1 MSIAHWKTPR
11 PRSLALILK
20 KMARIFGI
28 DLGTTNSLI
37 AAMEVGEPRVIA
49 VGEKGSALLPSVV
62 AIAPDGAVTVG
73 ERAIEMEPHL
83 TVERDG
89 RVSAVGFAGGEYGAV
104 IRSVKRYMGL
114 GGDEIAPEDRAR
126 YTFADLSGPV
136 VRFQIGKR
144 AFTPSQ
150 ISADILRALKNAAE
164 SALGTDEKV
173 ERVVITVPAYFND
186 GQRQATKDAGRLAGL
201 EVVRLVNEPTAASLA
216 YGLNKMATGNV
227 AVFDF
232 GGGTFDISIL
242 SIKEGIFEVLAT
254 NGDTHLGGD
263 DIDRALVDWL
273 IAELPDPLKLDRHVW
288 NSARMAAE
296 DAKKRLT
303 DATETDVLVEL
314 PGDTIR
320 KHLTRDALEQMAA
333 PLIART
339 LKRCELAVADAKL
352 TPSSIDAVVLVGGST
367 RMPIVRRRVAE
378 MFHREPLCSI
388 NPDHVVALG
397 AAVQASVLMGTQGD
411 MLLLDVV
418 PLSLGIE
425 TMGGVMER
433 LIHRNTTIPT
443 SVTEGFTTAVDNQT
457 HVDIHVLQGE
467 RELAKDCRSLARFK
481 LGPIQAQPAGVPR
494 IEVTFLIDANGIL
507 NVNARDE
514 RTGREHSVDV
524 KPSYGLTDD
533 EIERML
539 EEAIDLGEQD
549 LEERLLISARND
561 AEQILGALKKQLGEY
576 GQLVAAG
583 ERARMDKVV
592 ERLEAARTGIDREL
606 IAKLVEEL
614 NEVTTP
620 FAERIMDAA
629 IKLALEKK
637 SVEELS

>member
-1 MSIAHWKTPR
+1 MP
-11 PRSLALILK
+11 
-20 KMARIFGI
+20 RIFGI

-37 AAMEVGEPRVIA
+37 AAMENGEPRVIA
-49 VGEKGSALLPSVV
+49 VGYNDSALLPSVV
-62 AIAPDGAVTVG
+62 AIAPDGEVTVG

-150 ISADILRALKNAAE
+150 ISAEILRALKDGAE
-164 SALGTDEKV
+164 RAIGQNEKV

-263 DIDRALVDWL
+263 DIDRAVVDWL
-273 IAELPDPLKLDRHVW
+273 LAEMPDPLKLDRHVW

-303 DATETDVLVEL
+303 DVAETEVVVEL
-314 PGDTIR
+314 PGHSIR
-320 KHLTRDALEQMAA
+320 KHLTRNALEEMAA
-333 PLIART
+333 PFIART
-339 LKRCELAVADAKL
+339 LKRCELAIADAKL
-352 TPSSIDAVVLVGGST
+352 KPGDIDAVVLVGGST
-367 RMPIVRRRVAE
+367 RMPVVRRRVAE

-388 NPDHVVALG
+388 NPDQVVALG

-524 KPSYGLTDD
+524 KPSYGLTED

-561 AEQILGALKKQLGEY
+561 ADQILGALRKQLGEY
-576 GQLVAAG
+576 GALVSAG
-583 ERARMDKVV
+583 EHARMDEVV
-592 ERLEAARTGIDREL
+592 ERLEAARTGTDREL

>member
-1 MSIAHWKTPR
+1 MS
-11 PRSLALILK
+11 
-20 KMARIFGI
+20 RIFGI

-37 AAMEVGEPRVIA
+37 AAMEDGAPRVIA
-49 VGEKGSALLPSVV
+49 VGGNQRALLPSVV
-62 AIAPDGAVTVG
+62 AIAPDGAITVG

-150 ISADILRALKNAAE
+150 ISAEILRALKDGAE
-164 SALGTDEKV
+164 RAIGQHQKLEDEKV

-201 EVVRLVNEPTAASLA
+201 DVVRLVNEPTAASLA
-216 YGLNKMATGNV
+216 YGLNTRAAGNV

-263 DIDRALVDWL
+263 DIDRVIVNWL
-273 IAELPDPLKLDRHVW
+273 LAELPDTFKLDRHIW

-296 DAKKRLT
+296 NAKKRLT
-303 DATETDVLVEL
+303 DVAETAVVVEL
-314 PGDTIR
+314 PGHSIR
-320 KHLTRDALEQMAA
+320 KHLTRDALEQMAE
-333 PLIART
+333 PFIART
-339 LKRCELAVADAKL
+339 LKRCELALADAKL
-352 TPSSIDAVVLVGGST
+352 TPAEIEAVVLVGGST
-367 RMPIVRRRVAE
+367 RMPLVRRRVAA
-378 MFHREPLCSI
+378 MFRREPLCSI
-388 NPDHVVALG
+388 NPDQVVALG

-514 RTGREHSVDV
+514 RTGREHSIDV

-561 AEQILGALKKQLGEY
+561 AEQILGALRKQLGEY
-576 GQLVAAG
+576 GPLLNAG
-583 ERARMDKVV
+583 ERARMDEVA
-592 ERLEAARTGIDREL
+592 ERLEAARTGTDREL

>member
-1 MSIAHWKTPR
+1 MS
-11 PRSLALILK
+11 
-20 KMARIFGI
+20 RIFGI

-37 AAMEVGEPRVIA
+37 AAMEAGAPRVLD

-73 ERAIEMEPHL
+73 ERAIAMEPHL

-144 AFTPSQ
+144 VFTPSQ
-150 ISADILRALKNAAE
+150 ISAEILRALKETAE
-164 SALGTDEKV
+164 RALGNNENEKV

-263 DIDRALVDWL
+263 DIDRALVDWIL
-273 IAELPDPLKLDRHVW
+273 AELPDTLKLDRHVW

-303 DATETDVLVEL
+303 DVAETDVVVEL
-314 PGDTIR
+314 PGHSIR
-320 KHLTRDALEQMAA
+320 KRLTRDALEQMAA
-333 PLIART
+333 PFIART

-352 TPSSIDAVVLVGGST
+352 TPAAIDAVVLVGGST
-367 RMPIVRRRVAE
+367 RMPLVRRRVAE

-388 NPDHVVALG
+388 NPDQVVALG

-443 SVTEGFTTAVDNQT
+443 SVAEGFTTAVDNQT

-561 AEQILGALKKQLGEY
+561 ADQILGALRKQLGEF
-576 GQLVAAG
+576 GRLVNTG
-583 ERARMDKVV
+583 ERARMDEVA
-592 ERLEAARTGIDREL
+592 ERLEAARLGTDREL
-606 IAKLVEEL
+606 IAKLVEQL

>member
-1 MSIAHWKTPR
+1 
-11 PRSLALILK
+11 
-20 KMARIFGI
+20 MARIFGI

-37 AAMEVGEPRVIA
+37 AAMDNGAPRVIGDHLTGA
-49 VGEKGSALLPSVV
+49 ALLPSVV
-62 AIAPDGAVTVG
+62 AIGPDGAIAVG
-73 ERAIEMEPHL
+73 NRAIEMEPHL
-83 TVERDG
+83 TVEKDG
-89 RVSAVGFAGGEYGAV
+89 RVSAVGFPGGEYGAV

-114 GGDEIAPEDRAR
+114 GGDDVAPEDRAR

-144 AFTPSQ
+144 TFTPSQ
-150 ISADILRALKNAAE
+150 VSAEILRALKTSAE
-164 SALGTDEKV
+164 GSLADGETV
-173 ERVVITVPAYFND
+173 ERVVVTVPAYFND

-216 YGLNKMATGNV
+216 YGLNKLATGNV
-227 AVFDF
+227 AVYDF

-263 DIDRALVDWL
+263 DIDRAVLDWL
-273 IAELPDPLKLDRHVW
+273 LAELPDTLKSDRHIW

-303 DATETDVLVEL
+303 DASETDVVVEL
-314 PGDTIR
+314 PGHAIR
-320 KHLTRDALEQMAA
+320 KHLTRAALEKIGE
-333 PLIART
+333 PLVART
-339 LKRCELAVADAKL
+339 LKRCELAIADAKL
-352 TPSSIDAVVLVGGST
+352 KPAQIDAVVLVGGST
-367 RMPIVRRRVAE
+367 RMPLVRRRVTDL
-378 MFHREPLCSI
+378 FQREPLCSI
-388 NPDHVVALG
+388 DPDQVVALG
-397 AAVQASVLMGTQGD
+397 AAIQSSVLMGTQGD

-457 HVDIHVLQGE
+457 HVDVHVLQGE

-481 LGPIQAQPAGVPR
+481 LGPIQPQPAGVPR

-561 AEQILGALKKQLGEY
+561 AEQILGALKKQLGEF
-576 GQLVAAG
+576 GALCDAA
-583 ERARMDKVV
+583 ERRRMDEVA
-592 ERLEAARTGIDREL
+592 ERLEAARTGTDREL

-629 IKLALEKK
+629 IKMALEKR

>member
-1 MSIAHWKTPR
+1 
-11 PRSLALILK
+11 
-20 KMARIFGI
+20 MARIFGI

-37 AAMEVGEPRVIA
+37 AAMENGAPRVIA
-49 VGEKGSALLPSVV
+49 SRETGKSLLPSVV
-62 AIAPDGAVTVG
+62 AISPDGTVTVG
-73 ERAIEMEPHL
+73 DRATEMEPHL

-89 RVSAVGFAGGEYGAV
+89 RVSAVGYPGGEYGAV

-114 GGDEIAPEDRAR
+114 GGDELAPEDRAR
-126 YTFADLSGPV
+126 YTFTDLSGPV

-144 AFTPSQ
+144 VFTPSQ
-150 ISADILRALKNAAE
+150 ISAEILRALKDSAE
-164 SALGTDEKV
+164 RALPDGEKV

-216 YGLNKMATGNV
+216 YGLNKLATGNV
-227 AVFDF
+227 AVYDF

-263 DIDRALVDWL
+263 DIDRAIVDWL
-273 IAELPDPLKLDRHVW
+273 LNGLPETVKLDRHVW

-303 DATETDVLVEL
+303 DLSETEIVIEL
-314 PGDTIR
+314 PGHTIR
-320 KHLTRDALEQMAA
+320 KTLTRDNLEQMAE

-339 LKRCELAVADAKL
+339 LKRCELALADAKL
-352 TPSSIDAVVLVGGST
+352 KAGDIDAIVLVGGAT
-367 RMPIVRRRVAE
+367 RMPIVRRRVAA

-388 NPDHVVALG
+388 DPDQVVALG
-397 AAVQASVLMGTQGD
+397 AAVQASVLMGGQSD

-457 HVDIHVLQGE
+457 HVDVHVLQGE

-481 LGPIQAQPAGVPR
+481 LGPIQSQPAGVPR

-524 KPSYGLTDD
+524 KPSYGLTDE

-549 LEERLLISARND
+549 LEERLLISSRND
-561 AEQILGALKKQLGEY
+561 AEQILGALRKQLGEY
-576 GQLVAAG
+576 GALVDANERARIDEVAAG
-583 ERARMDKVV
+583 
-592 ERLEAARTGIDREL
+592 LEAARRGTDREL

-614 NEVTTP
+614 NEITTP
-620 FAERIMDAA
+620 FAERIMDVA
-629 IKLALEKK
+629 IKQALEKK

>member
-1 MSIAHWKTPR
+1 MSR
-11 PRSLALILK
+11 IL
-20 KMARIFGI
+20 GI

-37 AAMEVGEPRVIA
+37 AAMENGAPRVIA
-49 VGEKGSALLPSVV
+49 DPATGETLLESVV
-62 AIAPDGAVTVG
+62 AIAPDGAVHVG
-73 ERAIEMEPHL
+73 SSAIEMEPHL
-83 TVERDG
+83 SVEKNG
-89 RVSAVGFAGGEYGAV
+89 RVSAVGFPGGEYGAV

-114 GGDEIAPEDRAR
+114 GGGEVAPEDRSR

-144 AFTPSQ
+144 TFTPPQ
-150 ISADILRALKNAAE
+150 ISAEILKALKERAERALN
-164 SALGTDEKV
+164 EKV

-216 YGLNKMATGNV
+216 YGLNKTAEGNV
-227 AVFDF
+227 AVYDL

-263 DIDRALVDWL
+263 DIDNALVDL
-273 IAELPDPLKLDRHVW
+273 LLAELPEQLKHDRHVW
-288 NSARMAAE
+288 NSARRVAE
-296 DAKKRLT
+296 DAKKRLSE
-303 DATETDVLVEL
+303 AADVDLALEL
-314 PGDTIR
+314 PGHPIR
-320 KHLTRDALEQMAA
+320 KKLTRAELEKIAQ
-333 PLIART
+333 PLVERT
-339 LKRCELAVADAKL
+339 LKRCKLALGDARLAAKDV
-352 TPSSIDAVVLVGGST
+352 SAIVLVGGAT
-367 RMPIVRRRVAE
+367 RMPIVRERVAQL
-378 MFHREPLCSI
+378 FGRESLCSI
-388 NPDHVVALG
+388 NPDEVVALG

-443 SVTEGFTTAVDNQT
+443 SVTENFTTAVDKQT

-467 RELAKDCRSLARFK
+467 RELAGDCRSLARFK
-481 LGPIQAQPAGVPR
+481 LGPIEPQPAGLPR
-494 IEVTFLIDANGIL
+494 IAVTFLIDANGIL
-507 NVNARDE
+507 NVSARDE
-514 RTGREHSVDV
+514 RTGREHSLDV
-524 KPSYGLTDD
+524 KPSYGLNDE

-549 LEERLLISARND
+549 LEQRLLITARND
-561 AEQILGALKKQLGEY
+561 AEQILVALRKQLGEFPR
-576 GQLVAAG
+576 LIDSR
-583 ERARMDKVV
+583 ERAQLEEVA
-592 ERLEAARTGIDREL
+592 ERLEVARQKDDRQL
-606 IAKLVEEL
+606 ISKLVEDL
-614 NEVTTP
+614 NELSTP
-620 FAERIMDAA
+620 FAGRIMNVA
-629 IKLALEKK
+629 IKQALEKK

>member
-1 MSIAHWKTPR
+1 MT
-11 PRSLALILK
+11 
-20 KMARIFGI
+20 RIFGI

-37 AAMEVGEPRVIA
+37 AAMENAEPRVIP
-49 VGEKGSALLPSVV
+49 VGEKGRALLPSVV
-62 AIAPDGAVTVG
+62 AIAPERSVTVG
-73 ERAIEMEPHL
+73 EHAIEMEPHL

-89 RVSAVGFAGGEYGAV
+89 KVSAVGYPGGEYGAV

-114 GGDEIAPEDRAR
+114 GGDELAPEDRAR
-126 YTFADLSGPV
+126 YTFADISGPV

-144 AFTPSQ
+144 VFTPSQ
-150 ISADILRALKNAAE
+150 ISAEILRALKDAAE
-164 SALGTDEKV
+164 RALADDEKV

-201 EVVRLVNEPTAASLA
+201 DVVRLVNEPTAASLA
-216 YGLNKMATGNV
+216 YGLNKLATGNV
-227 AVFDF
+227 AVYDF

-263 DIDRALVDWL
+263 DIDRAIVDSL
-273 IAELPDPLKLDRHVW
+273 LEGLPENVKLDRHVW

-296 DAKKRLT
+296 DAKKRLST
-303 DATETDVLVEL
+303 LSEAEIVVDL
-314 PGDTIR
+314 PGHKIR
-320 KHLTRDALEQMAA
+320 KSLTSHQLEMTAE
-333 PLIART
+333 PFIART
-339 LKRCELAVADAKL
+339 LKRCELALADAKL
-352 TPSSIDAVVLVGGST
+352 KATDIDAIVLVGGST
-367 RMPIVRRRVAE
+367 RMPMVRRRVAE

-388 NPDHVVALG
+388 DPDQVVALG
-397 AAVQASVLMGTQGD
+397 AAVQASVLMGNQVD

-481 LGPIQAQPAGVPR
+481 LGPIEFQPAGVPR
-494 IEVTFLIDANGIL
+494 IEVAFLIDANGIL

-549 LEERLLISARND
+549 LEERLLISSRID
-561 AEQILGALKKQLGEY
+561 AEQILGALRKQLGEF
-576 GQLVAAG
+576 GALVDAD
-583 ERARMDKVV
+583 ERARMDEVV
-592 ERLEAARTGIDREL
+592 ERLEAARLGADREL

-614 NEVTTP
+614 NEITTP

>member
-1 MSIAHWKTPR
+1 MP
-11 PRSLALILK
+11 
-20 KMARIFGI
+20 RIFGI

-37 AAMEVGEPRVIA
+37 AAMENGEPRVIA
-49 VGEKGSALLPSVV
+49 VGENASALLPSVV

-150 ISADILRALKNAAE
+150 ISAEILRALKDGAE
-164 SALGTDEKV
+164 RAIGSGEKV

-263 DIDRALVDWL
+263 DIDRAVVDWL
-273 IAELPDPLKLDRHVW
+273 LAEMPDTLKLDRHVW

-303 DATETDVLVEL
+303 DVAETDVVVQL
-314 PGDTIR
+314 PGHSIR
-320 KHLTRDALEQMAA
+320 KHLTRTALEEMAA
-333 PLIART
+333 PFIART
-339 LKRCELAVADAKL
+339 LKRCELAIADAKL
-352 TPSSIDAVVLVGGST
+352 KAGDIDAVVLVGGST
-367 RMPIVRRRVAE
+367 RMPVVRRRVAE

-388 NPDHVVALG
+388 NPDQVVALG

-481 LGPIQAQPAGVPR
+481 LGPIQSQPAGVPR

-561 AEQILGALKKQLGEY
+561 ADQILGALRKQLGEY
-576 GQLVAAG
+576 DALVSAG
-583 ERARMDKVV
+583 EHARMNGVV
-592 ERLEAARTGIDREL
+592 ERLEAARTGTDREL

>member
-1 MSIAHWKTPR
+1 
-11 PRSLALILK
+11 
-20 KMARIFGI
+20 MARIFGI

-37 AAMEVGEPRVIA
+37 AAMENGEPRIIA
-49 VGEKGSALLPSVV
+49 SRETGEGLLPSVV
-62 AIAPDGAVTVG
+62 AIAPDGTVTVG
-73 ERAIEMEPHL
+73 ERAIQMEPHL

-89 RVSAVGFAGGEYGAV
+89 KVSAVGYPGGEYGAV

-114 GGDEIAPEDRAR
+114 GGDELATEDRAR
-126 YTFADLSGPV
+126 YTFTDLSGPV

-144 AFTPSQ
+144 IFTPSQ
-150 ISADILRALKNAAE
+150 ISAEILRALKDSAE
-164 SALGTDEKV
+164 RALPDGEKV

-216 YGLNKMATGNV
+216 YGLNKLATGNV
-227 AVFDF
+227 AVYDF

-263 DIDRALVDWL
+263 DIDRAIVDWL
-273 IAELPDPLKLDRHVW
+273 LNGLPETVKLDRHVW

-303 DATETDVLVEL
+303 DLSETEIVIEL
-314 PGDTIR
+314 PGHTIR
-320 KHLTRDALEQMAA
+320 KTLTRDNLEQMAE

-339 LKRCELAVADAKL
+339 LKRCELALADAKL
-352 TPSSIDAVVLVGGST
+352 KAGDIDAIVLVGGAT
-367 RMPIVRRRVAE
+367 RMPIVRRRVAA

-388 NPDHVVALG
+388 DPDQVVALG
-397 AAVQASVLMGTQGD
+397 AAVQASVLMGGQSD

-457 HVDIHVLQGE
+457 HVDVHVLQGE

-481 LGPIQAQPAGVPR
+481 LGPIQSQPAGVPR

-524 KPSYGLTDD
+524 KPSYGLTDE

-549 LEERLLISARND
+549 LEERLLISSRND
-561 AEQILGALKKQLGEY
+561 AEQILGALRKQLGEY
-576 GQLVAAG
+576 GALVDANERARIDEVAAG
-583 ERARMDKVV
+583 
-592 ERLEAARTGIDREL
+592 LEAARRGTDREL

-614 NEVTTP
+614 NEITTP
-620 FAERIMDAA
+620 FAERIMDVA
-629 IKLALEKK
+629 IKQALEKK

>member
-1 MSIAHWKTPR
+1 
-11 PRSLALILK
+11 
-20 KMARIFGI
+20 MARIFGI

-37 AAMEVGEPRVIA
+37 AAMEDGEPRVIA
-49 VGEKGSALLPSVV
+49 VGENGSALLPSVV
-62 AIAPDGAVTVG
+62 AIAPDGSVTVG

-114 GGDEIAPEDRAR
+114 GGDEIAPADRAR

-144 AFTPSQ
+144 VFTPSQ
-150 ISADILRALKNAAE
+150 ISAEILRALKNGAERALAA
-164 SALGTDEKV
+164 AGKDEKV

-263 DIDRALVDWL
+263 DIDRAIVDWL
-273 IAELPDPLKLDRHVW
+273 LAELPDTLKLDRHVW

-303 DATETDVLVEL
+303 DATETDVVVEL
-314 PGDTIR
+314 PGHSIR
-320 KHLTRDALEQMAA
+320 KHLTRDALEDMAA
-333 PLIART
+333 PFVART

-352 TPSSIDAVVLVGGST
+352 TPADIDAVVLVGGST
-367 RMPIVRRRVAE
+367 RMPLVRRRVAE

-388 NPDHVVALG
+388 NPDQVVALG

-443 SVTEGFTTAVDNQT
+443 SITEGFTTAVDNQT

-561 AEQILGALKKQLGEY
+561 ADQILGALRKQLGEF
-576 GQLVAAG
+576 GRLASVD
-583 ERARMDKVV
+583 ERSRMDEVA
-592 ERLEAARTGIDREL
+592 ERLEAARTGTDREL

-614 NEVTTP
+614 NEITTP

>member
-1 MSIAHWKTPR
+1 MS
-11 PRSLALILK
+11 
-20 KMARIFGI
+20 RIFGI

-37 AAMEVGEPRVIA
+37 AAMENGEPRVLA

-144 AFTPSQ
+144 VFTPSQ
-150 ISADILRALKNAAE
+150 ISAEILRALKDGAE
-164 SALGTDEKV
+164 RALGNGEKV

-216 YGLNKMATGNV
+216 YGLNKLATGSV

-263 DIDRALVDWL
+263 DIDRALVEWL
-273 IAELPDPLKLDRHVW
+273 LADLPETLKLDRHVW

-303 DATETDVLVEL
+303 DVVETEVVVEL
-314 PGDTIR
+314 PGHSIR
-320 KHLTRDALEQMAA
+320 KHLTREVLEQLAA
-333 PLIART
+333 PFIERT
-339 LKRCELAVADAKL
+339 LKRCQLAISDAKL
-352 TPSSIDAVVLVGGST
+352 TSADINAVVLVGGST
-367 RMPIVRRRVAE
+367 RMPLVRNRVAE

-388 NPDHVVALG
+388 NPDDVVALG

-561 AEQILGALKKQLGEY
+561 AEQILGALRKQLGEY
-576 GQLVAAG
+576 GPLAPAG
-583 ERARMDKVV
+583 ERARMDEVA
-592 ERLEAARTGIDREL
+592 ERLEAARTGTDREL

>member
-1 MSIAHWKTPR
+1 MS
-11 PRSLALILK
+11 
-20 KMARIFGI
+20 RIFGI

-37 AAMEVGEPRVIA
+37 AAMEAGAPRVLA

-144 AFTPSQ
+144 VFTPSQ
-150 ISADILRALKNAAE
+150 ISAEILRALKDGAE
-164 SALGTDEKV
+164 RALGNGEKV

-263 DIDRALVDWL
+263 DIDRAVVEWL
-273 IAELPDPLKLDRHVW
+273 LAELPDTLKLDRHVW

-303 DATETDVLVEL
+303 DNVETEVIVEL
-314 PGDTIR
+314 PGHSIR
-320 KHLTRDALEQMAA
+320 KHLTREVLEQLTA
-333 PLIART
+333 PFIERT
-339 LKRCELAVADAKL
+339 LKRCELAISDAKL
-352 TPSSIDAVVLVGGST
+352 TSADINAVVLVGGST
-367 RMPIVRRRVAE
+367 RMPLVRNRVAG

-388 NPDHVVALG
+388 NPDDVVALG

-507 NVNARDE
+507 NVNVRDE

-561 AEQILGALKKQLGEY
+561 AEQILGALRKQLGEY
-576 GQLVAAG
+576 GRLAPAG
-583 ERARMDKVV
+583 ERARMDEVA
-592 ERLEAARTGIDREL
+592 ERLEAARTGTDREL

>member
-1 MSIAHWKTPR
+1 
-11 PRSLALILK
+11 
-20 KMARIFGI
+20 MARIFGI

-37 AAMEVGEPRVIA
+37 AAMENSAPRAIA
-49 VGEKGSALLPSVV
+49 VGENGSALLPSVV

-73 ERAIEMEPHL
+73 NRAIAMEPHL

-114 GGDEIAPEDRAR
+114 GGDDIAPEDRVR

-144 AFTPSQ
+144 VFTPPQ
-150 ISADILRALKNAAE
+150 ISAAILRALKDGAE
-164 SALGTDEKV
+164 RTLGDEKV

-273 IAELPDPLKLDRHVW
+273 LAEIPDSLKLDRHVW

-303 DATETDVLVEL
+303 DVADTDIVVEL
-314 PGDTIR
+314 PGHSIR
-320 KHLTRDALEQMAA
+320 KHLTRDALEQIAA
-333 PLIART
+333 PFIART
-339 LKRCELAVADAKL
+339 IRRCELAVADAKL
-352 TPSSIDAVVLVGGST
+352 TPGAIDAVVLVGGAT
-367 RMPIVRRRVAE
+367 RMPIVRQRVAAA
-378 MFHREPLCSI
+378 FHREPLCSI
-388 NPDHVVALG
+388 NPDQVVALG

-443 SVTEGFTTAVDNQT
+443 SIAEGFTTAVDNQT

-561 AEQILGALKKQLGEY
+561 AEQILGALRKQLGEF
-576 GQLVAAG
+576 GRLVTAG
-583 ERARMDKVV
+583 ERARMDEVV
-592 ERLEAARTGIDREL
+592 ERLEAARTGTDRDL

>member
-1 MSIAHWKTPR
+1 
-11 PRSLALILK
+11 
-20 KMARIFGI
+20 MARIFGI

-37 AAMEVGEPRVIA
+37 AAMENGEPRVIP
-49 VGEKGSALLPSVV
+49 VGENGSALLPSVV

-83 TVERDG
+83 NVERDG

-144 AFTPSQ
+144 VFTPSQ
-150 ISADILRALKNAAE
+150 ISAEILRALKSGAE
-164 SALGTDEKV
+164 RALGNDEKV

-263 DIDRALVDWL
+263 DIDRALVDWIL
-273 IAELPDPLKLDRHVW
+273 AELPDPLKLDRHVW

-296 DAKKRLT
+296 DAKQRLT
-303 DATETDVLVEL
+303 DVAETDVVVEL
-314 PGDTIR
+314 PGHSIR
-320 KHLTRDALEQMAA
+320 KHLTRDALEDIAA
-333 PLIART
+333 PFIART
-339 LKRCELAVADAKL
+339 LKRCELAIADAKL
-352 TPSSIDAVVLVGGST
+352 TADNIDAVVLVGGST

-388 NPDHVVALG
+388 NPDEVVALG

-443 SVTEGFTTAVDNQT
+443 SVAEGFTTAVDNQT

-561 AEQILGALKKQLGEY
+561 ADQILGALRKQLGEF
-576 GQLVAAG
+576 GRLLDAG
-583 ERARMDKVV
+583 ERARMDEVA
-592 ERLEAARTGIDREL
+592 ERLEAARTGADREL